1 MNLAKSVMEQNVT
14 LLLFL
19 VAIILH
25 ASLVLKDVNAAL
37 YVEFRLKILL
47 KFISNENKLLNIV
60 NKLLYNF
67 L

>member
-1 MNLAKSVMEQNVT
+1 MEQNVT